1 MVIHMHETR
10 KKYTVLLLSAP
21 IGSGHRLAAEALE
34 QAFADRP
41 EVEVIH
47 GNIFDFFPQFLGKA
61 FLGTYL
67 WILKCCPWLY
77 KLAYSWGNKQGGS
90 LWLRELLN
98 RLLAWLGGSY
108 LRSVQPDAVI
118 ATHATP
124 AGIIGYYKKQHPK
137 LWLGA
142 VVTDFTIHRWWV
154 CDGVDTY
161 FIALTG
167 VQELVAGVSLVAPM
181 FTLMIAF
188 GDIFGL
194 GGSSA
199 ISRLLGEKKDNEAKK
214 TCAFCIWISLV
225 FGLCISAIL
234 LLFRTQILGLL
245 GVGKDTYQYANAYY
259 TWIAIGAVS
268 IIFSMVPSNILRTE
282 GLAVQSMAG
291 SIIGSIVNIIFDPIF
306 IFGLNQGAAG
316 AAMATVLGNIIADIY
331 YVYAVM
337 KKSKRLTCSPSHMKV
352 TGRKIRDILMIGI
365 PASITNIMQ
374 TFMMVMTNNFLLT
387 YGTDKVAAMG
397 IALKVNMITAL
408 VLVGFAFGGQ
418 PLVGYNYGAKN
429 EKRLKNILK
438 FAYLFE
444 MGLGLLFTILM
455 CIFAPQIIKVF
466 MDKPDII
473 TNGAMMLRFQQI
485 GMTFMSVSLIS
496 TCVCQAVGNA
506 GGAFVLSISRQGVIY
521 VLALFIM
528 SNVFGYTGV
537 LVSQACS
544 DVVTALI
551 AAVIM
556 LKIMK
561 KLTNKNE

>member
-1 MVIHMHETR
+1 MENYLFEKMSV
-10 KKYTVLLLSAP
+10 P
-21 IGSGHRLAAEALE
+21 
-34 QAFADRP
+34 
-41 EVEVIH
+41 
-47 GNIFDFFPQFLGKA
+47 KA
-61 FLGTYL
+61 YM
-67 WILKCCPWLY
+67 
-77 KLAYSWGNKQGGS
+77 KLALPVVLSMIVS
-90 LWLRELLN
+90 LVYN
-98 RLLAWLGGSY
+98 M
-108 LRSVQPDAVI
+108 
-118 ATHATP
+118 
-124 AGIIGYYKKQHPK
+124 
-137 LWLGA
+137 
-142 VVTDFTIHRWWV
+142 
-154 CDGVDTY
+154 VDTY

-331 YVYAVM
+331 YVYAVV

-352 TGRKIRDILMIGI
+352 TGRRIRDILMIGI
-365 PASITNIMQ
+365 PASITNVMQ
-374 TFMMVMTNNFLLT
+374 TFMMVMTNNFLLP

-397 IALKVNMITAL
+397 IALKIIMISVL
-408 VLVGFAFGGQ
+408 VMVGFAFGGQ

-429 EKRLKNILK
+429 KKRFNETIRFAFLLEVLTGAGMAIVLGAAAPLLVGLFLKDASVIAVAQQILRVQLIGMP
-438 FAYLFE
+438 FVGIVLAS
-444 MGLGLLFTILM
+444 T
-455 CIFAPQIIKVF
+455 CIFQAIG
-466 MDKPDII
+466 
-473 TNGAMMLRFQQI
+473 NGA
-485 GMTFMSVSLIS
+485 GALILS
-496 TCVCQAVGNA
+496 A
-506 GGAFVLSISRQGVIY
+506 GRQGVIFAI
-521 VLALFIM
+521 VIICASKIAGF
-528 SNVFGYTGV
+528 SGV
-537 LVSQACS
+537 IASQPVS
-544 DVVTALI
+544 DFLTALV
-551 AAVIM
+551 AVMI
-556 LKIMK
+556 LLQWK
-561 KLTNKNE
+561 KKALAD

>member
-1 MVIHMHETR
+1 M
-10 KKYTVLLLSAP
+10 
-21 IGSGHRLAAEALE
+21 
-34 QAFADRP
+34 
-41 EVEVIH
+41 
-47 GNIFDFFPQFLGKA
+47 
-61 FLGTYL
+61 
-67 WILKCCPWLY
+67 
-77 KLAYSWGNKQGGS
+77 KLALPVVLSMIVS
-90 LWLRELLN
+90 LVYN
-98 RLLAWLGGSY
+98 M
-108 LRSVQPDAVI
+108 
-118 ATHATP
+118 
-124 AGIIGYYKKQHPK
+124 
-137 LWLGA
+137 
-142 VVTDFTIHRWWV
+142 
-154 CDGVDTY
+154 VDTY

-188 GDIFGL
+188 GHIFGL

-234 LLFRTQILGLL
+234 LLFRTQILGFL
-245 GVGKDTYQYANAYY
+245 GVGIDTYQYANAYY

-306 IFGLNQGAAG
+306 IFGLNQWAAG

-455 CIFAPQIIKVF
+455 CIFAPQINKVF
-466 MDKPDII
+466 MDNPDII

-506 GGAFVLSISRQGVIY
+506 GGAFFLSISRQGVIY

>member
-1 MVIHMHETR
+1 MENYLFEKMPV
-10 KKYTVLLLSAP
+10 P
-21 IGSGHRLAAEALE
+21 
-34 QAFADRP
+34 
-41 EVEVIH
+41 
-47 GNIFDFFPQFLGKA
+47 KA
-61 FLGTYL
+61 YM
-67 WILKCCPWLY
+67 
-77 KLAYSWGNKQGGS
+77 KLALPVVLSMIVS
-90 LWLRELLN
+90 LVYN
-98 RLLAWLGGSY
+98 M
-108 LRSVQPDAVI
+108 
-118 ATHATP
+118 
-124 AGIIGYYKKQHPK
+124 
-137 LWLGA
+137 
-142 VVTDFTIHRWWV
+142 
-154 CDGVDTY
+154 VDTY
-161 FIALTG
+161 FIAMTG

-194 GGSSA
+194 GGSSV

-245 GVGKDTYQYANAYY
+245 GVGEDTYQYANAYY

-352 TGRKIRDILMIGI
+352 TGRRIRDILMIGI

-374 TFMMVMTNNFLLT
+374 TFMMVMTNNFLLP

>member
-1 MVIHMHETR
+1 MENYLFEKMPV
-10 KKYTVLLLSAP
+10 P
-21 IGSGHRLAAEALE
+21 
-34 QAFADRP
+34 
-41 EVEVIH
+41 
-47 GNIFDFFPQFLGKA
+47 KA
-61 FLGTYL
+61 YM
-67 WILKCCPWLY
+67 
-77 KLAYSWGNKQGGS
+77 KLALPVVLSMIVS
-90 LWLRELLN
+90 LVYN
-98 RLLAWLGGSY
+98 M
-108 LRSVQPDAVI
+108 
-118 ATHATP
+118 
-124 AGIIGYYKKQHPK
+124 
-137 LWLGA
+137 
-142 VVTDFTIHRWWV
+142 
-154 CDGVDTY
+154 VDTY

-181 FTLMIAF
+181 FTLMIAL

-194 GGSSA
+194 GGSSV

-214 TCAFCIWISLV
+214 TCAFCIWVSLV

-245 GVGKDTYQYANAYY
+245 EVSKVTYEYANAYY

-331 YVYAVM
+331 YVYAVI
-337 KKSKRLTCSPSHMKV
+337 KKSKRLTCSPSHMKI
-352 TGRKIRDILMIGI
+352 TGRRVKDILMIGI

-374 TFMMVMTNNFLLT
+374 TFMMVMTNNFLLP

-444 MGLGLLFTILM
+444 IGLGLLFTIIM

-473 TNGAMMLRFQQI
+473 TNGAMMLRFQQM
-485 GMTFMSVSLIS
+485 GMIFMSVTLIS

-521 VLALFIM
+521 VLALLIM

-551 AAVIM
+551 AVGIM
-556 LKIMK
+556 LRIMK
-561 KLTNKNE
+561 KLIKN